1 MSKSKPKVAK
11 KAAKKAAPKSKRA
24 TPAERP
30 SKSAAKTIPE
40 NLRLTNPQRVL
51 YPDLGITKLDLANYY
66 AQIANWIL
74 PHIAGRP
81 LSLVRCPDGVAGQC
95 FFQKHPPAGLSA
107 SVERIKV
114 VEKSETNEY
123 LVVHDLEG
131 ILGLVQ
137 FGALELHLWG
147 VLASDIEHPDR
158 MIFDLDPDPTVP
170 WQEVVDTAFLMRDF
184 LAELELTSFVKT
196 TGGKGL
202 HVVAPIAPKHTWDE
216 MKSFSKAVADTIV
229 SAAPNRYLATM
240 SKAARKGKIF
250 IDYLR
255 NQRGATAIAA
265 YSTRARAAA
274 TVSLPISWENLKKLK
289 TPAEFTVQSVP
300 KLLAAKR
307 SDPWLDL
314 PKTKQAIGP
323 AMKRLAAGGR
333 T

>member
-1 MSKSKPKVAK
+1 MAKKSASKPRR
-11 KAAKKAAPKSKRA
+11 AASAN
-24 TPAERP
+24 PAGT
-30 SKSAAKTIPE
+30 KIPE
-40 NLRLTNPQRVL
+40 GLRLTNPQRVL

-131 ILGLVQ
+131 IISVVQ

-147 VLASDIEHPDR
+147 VPANDIEHPDR
-158 MIFDLDPDPTVP
+158 MIFDLDPDPAVP

-202 HVVAPIAPKHTWDE
+202 HVVVPLAPKHTWDE
-216 MKSFSKAVADTIV
+216 MKSFSKAIADTIV
-229 SAAPNRYLATM
+229 SAAPNRYIATM
-240 SKAARKGKIF
+240 SKAARKNKIF

-274 TVSLPISWENLKKLK
+274 TVSMPLSWPHLKKLK
-289 TPAEFTVQSVP
+289 SPADFTVQSVP
-300 KLLAAKR
+300 KHLASQR
-307 SDPWLDL
+307 SDPWVDL
-314 PKTKQAIGP
+314 PKTRQAIKG
-323 AMKRLAAGGR
+323 AAKRRLLQR
-333 T
+333 QKS

>member
-1 MSKSKPKVAK
+1 MSKSKPKAAK
-11 KAAKKAAPKSKRA
+11 KAAKKAAPKPKRA
-24 TPAERP
+24 AIGSPPKTA
-30 SKSAAKTIPE
+30 AAKIPE
-40 NLRLTNPQRVL
+40 GLRLTNPQRVL
-51 YPDLGITKLDLANYY
+51 YPELGITKLDLANYY

-147 VLASDIEHPDR
+147 VLAADIEHPDR
-158 MIFDLDPDPTVP
+158 MIFDLDPDPAVS

-184 LAELELTSFVKT
+184 LAELDLATFVKT

-202 HVVAPIAPKHTWDE
+202 HVVVPLAPKHTWDE
-216 MKSFSKAVADTIV
+216 MKSFAKAVADTIV

-240 SKAARKGKIF
+240 SKAARKGRIF

-265 YSTRARAAA
+265 YSTRARAGA
-274 TVSLPISWENLKKLK
+274 TVSMPLSWQQLKKLK
-289 TPAEFTVQSVP
+289 TPADFTVQSVP

-307 SDPWLDL
+307 SDPWAEL
-314 PKTKQAIGP
+314 PNTKQSIGI
-323 AMKRLAAGGR
+323 AMKRLAAIGR